1 MVDSFVQKLRDIE
14 LPGAALVLVTGAAG
28 GAIATLI
35 GAPLPWMLGAL
46 FAVAALALSGARPFR
61 ITPSYPIWTRNF
73 FVPVIGLSIGS
84 AFSPDVL
91 VAAIDWW
98 PSLLALLIYVP
109 LAHIMGFWAATRLGG
124 LDGPTAFYGTAP
136 GGFIEAIMLGEED
149 GADPAML
156 AVLQFLRLALAIVL
170 VPVGLSILQGAAVGS
185 AAGVM
190 IGSGTLSPGEWGLM
204 AAAAV
209 VGVVAGRAMNLP
221 AAIITGPILLSGA
234 LHLLGWVTGAVPFWM
249 VAIVQLIIG
258 VTLGIRFLGRS
269 ADVLWTAGRVALVTA
284 AAVLVLAGMI
294 TAVLTPLLGLR
305 WEAVY
310 LAFAPGGL
318 AEMTLVAVSLET
330 SVIFVSVHHVA
341 RIMLAVYVLRFLR
354 RRMIGPPSSP

>member
-1 MVDSFVQKLRDIE
+1 MTKLREID
-14 LPGAALVLVTGAAG
+14 LPGAAVVLITGAIG
-28 GAIATLI
+28 GGVAAWL
-35 GAPLPWMLGAL
+35 GAPLPWMLGSL
-46 FAVAALALSGARPFR
+46 FAVSALALSGLKPLS

-73 FVPVIGLSIGS
+73 FVPIIGLSIGS

-91 VAAIDWW
+91 MTALAWW
-98 PSLLALLIYVP
+98 PSLLGLLIYVP
-109 LAHIMGFWAATRLGG
+109 VAHVIGFLIARRLGG

-149 GADPAML
+149 GADPALL

-170 VPVGLSILQGAAVGS
+170 VPVGLSILEGQAVGS
-185 AAGVM
+185 AAGVV
-190 IGSGTLSPGEWGLM
+190 IGSGTLTPSEWVLM
-204 AAAAV
+204 AAA
-209 VGVVAGRAMNLP
+209 GVIGVFAGRAMNLP
-221 AAIITGPILLSGA
+221 AAIITGPILTSGA
-234 LHLLGWVTGAVPFWM
+234 LHLFGWVTGGVPFWL
-249 VAIVQLIIG
+249 VAVVQLIIG

-269 ADVLWTAGRVALVTA
+269 ADVLWTAGRVALTTA
-284 AAVLVLAGMI
+284 AAVLALAGAI

-330 SVIFVSVHHVA
+330 SVIFVTTHHVV
-341 RIMLAVYVLRFLR
+341 RIMLAVYVIRILR
-354 RRMIGPPSSP
+354 RRMIGPHGF